1 VSPLYHFGEAPSFG
15 TVCVRRGIIP
25 GMADGVIRPYRPGDE
40 GVVVSLWNAI
50 LDRDPITAA
59 AFAERTLGDVNF
71 TPAGILIAEAGGKPV
86 GFAVSVPPGITH
98 RFAPAAGTGRIAGL
112 GVLPELR
119 RRGTGGRLLDAA
131 LAFLVERGCRKVVY
145 AAHEY
150 YTAGLD
156 RAYAPGLA
164 LLASRGFKESYEA
177 VAMGRLLYDY
187 ERPPEIR
194 ALEEQLAAEGVTA
207 APYTSA
213 DRPALA
219 AFFAAEFP
227 DWAAFLA
234 DKERRGDPP
243 GDIVIARLGNTVI
256 GFCQRLEAD
265 HVGPFGIAA
274 SWRNR
279 GIGTIMLYRLLD
291 GMRAQGYR
299 YCWFGETGRAQPYY
313 ERAGFFVTRRYA
325 IMARTT

>member
-1 VSPLYHFGEAPSFG
+1 M
-15 TVCVRRGIIP
+15 
-25 GMADGVIRPYRPGDE
+25 MADIVIRPYRRGDE
-40 GVVVSLWNAI
+40 GVIVSLWNTI
-50 LDRDPITAA
+50 LDRDPITPE
-59 AFAERTLGDVNF
+59 AFSERTLGDVNF
-71 TPAGILIAEAGGKPV
+71 TPAGILLAESAGEPA
-86 GFAVSVPPGITH
+86 GFTVTVPPGRTH
-98 RFAPAAGTGRIAGL
+98 RFAPAPGTGRIAGL
-112 GVLPELR
+112 GVLPAFR
-119 RRGTGGRLLDAA
+119 RQGAGGRLLDEA
-131 LAFLVERGCRKVVY
+131 LALLAERGCRKVVY

-156 RAYAPGLA
+156 RAYAAGLA
-164 LLASRGFKESYEA
+164 LLASRGFTETYEA

-187 ERPPEIR
+187 ERT
-194 ALEEQLAAEGVTA
+194 LEARTVEARLAAEGVSA
-207 APYTSA
+207 VPYTPQ

-227 DWAAFLA
+227 DWAAFLT

-243 GDIVIARLGNTVI
+243 GDIVIARHAGAVI

-274 SWRNR
+274 AWRNR
-279 GIGTIMLYRLLD
+279 GVGTVMLYRLLD